1 LSGGVAGLPRLADD
15 LVRWQ
20 RAQGRHG
27 LPWQHTR
34 DPYRVWLS
42 EVMLQ
47 QTQVTTVLGYYDR
60 FLERWPDV
68 TALAAAPLDDVLG
81 QWSGL
86 GYYSRA
92 RNLHRCARA
101 VVDDHGGH
109 FPRSA
114 AQLATLPGIGPST
127 AAAIASFCFDERVAI
142 LDGNVKRVLAR
153 VLAFDGDIGQSGPTR
168 ELWAIAHQLLPTAPS
183 DMPAWTQGVMDLGAT
198 VCTPRKPQCLVCP
211 LTAHCAALAA
221 GRQADYPVKEK
232 RLKRSRRES
241 WCLWL
246 QAGSGDQVRVWL
258 QQRPHSGIWSGLW
271 TWPLFD
277 TAEAREQAVG
287 GVLALSQQASE
298 PALAE
303 TLPSFKHVLTHL
315 DWTLHPLR
323 LSLSV
328 QPDLADALGAGR
340 WFGLGELA
348 TLGLPAP
355 VGQALGAQY
364 SVSTGA
370 SKR

>member
-1 LSGGVAGLPRLADD
+1 MPPATPAAALPRIADD

-47 QTQVTTVLGYYDR
+47 QTQVTTVLGYYAR

-68 TALAAAPLDDVLG
+68 AALAAAPLDEVLG

-92 RNLHRCARA
+92 RNLHRCAQA
-101 VVDDHGGH
+101 VVADHGGR
-109 FPRSA
+109 FPQRA
-114 AQLATLPGIGPST
+114 ERLATLPGIGPST

-153 VLAFDGDIGQSGPTR
+153 VLAFDGDIGQGGPTR
-168 ELWAIAHQLLPTAPS
+168 TLWRIAGQLLPEAPS

-198 VCTPRKPQCLVCP
+198 VCTPRKPQCGVCP
-211 LTAHCAALAA
+211 LTTHCAARAA
-221 GRQADYPVKEK
+221 GRQANFPVKEK
-232 RLKRSRRES
+232 RLKRGRRES

-246 QAGSGDQVRVWL
+246 QAGQGDAAQVWL
-258 QQRPHSGIWSGLW
+258 QQRPHTGIWSGLW

-277 TAEAREQAVG
+277 AADAREAALDALLPGPVEASAQA
-287 GVLALSQQASE
+287 
-298 PALAE
+298 
-303 TLPSFKHVLTHL
+303 LPSFKHVLTHL

-323 LSLSV
+323 LT
-328 QPDLADALGAGR
+328 LAGPIDPQAALGPGR
-340 WFGLGELA
+340 WFDRAALA

-355 VGQALGAQY
+355 IAKALA
-364 SVSTGA
+364 V
-370 SKR
+370 

>member
-1 LSGGVAGLPRLADD
+1 MSPSPVDSGGRTLPRIADD

-60 FLERWPDV
+60 FLARWPDV
-68 TALAAAPLDDVLG
+68 AALAAAPLDEVLG
-81 QWSGL
+81 LWSGL

-92 RNLHRCARA
+92 RNLHRCAQA
-101 VVDDHGGH
+101 VVAEHGGR
-109 FPRSA
+109 FPDRA
-114 AQLATLPGIGPST
+114 AVLATLPGIGPST

-168 ELWAIAHQLLPTAPS
+168 TLWRIAEQLLPEAPS

-198 VCTPRKPQCLVCP
+198 VCTPRSPQCLVCP
-211 LTAHCAALAA
+211 LSAACAARVA
-221 GRQADYPVKEK
+221 GRQTDFPVKEK

-246 QAGSGDQVRVWL
+246 QAGSGAAAQVWL

-277 TAEAREQAVG
+277 DAAAREAVLDALIEESPAQGVSHAEA
-287 GVLALSQQASE
+287 
-298 PALAE
+298 
-303 TLPSFKHVLTHL
+303 LPSFTHVLTHL

-323 LSLSV
+323 LT
-328 QPDLADALGAGR
+328 LAAPVDATAALGAGR
-340 WFGLGELA
+340 WFDRAALA

-355 VGQALGAQY
+355 IAKALAG
-364 SVSTGA
+364 G
-370 SKR
+370 